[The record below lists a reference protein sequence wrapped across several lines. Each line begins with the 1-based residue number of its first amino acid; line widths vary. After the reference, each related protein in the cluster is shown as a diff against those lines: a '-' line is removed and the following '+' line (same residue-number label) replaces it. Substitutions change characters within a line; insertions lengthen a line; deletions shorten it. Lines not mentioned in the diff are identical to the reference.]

1 MVGDIARVTAG
12 QLAGLLEIAR
22 RDKLSKSQSEKLAAA
37 FEQAGACIE
46 PDVRVLGGSYSW
58 HEKLSVFTIDEDV
71 TAHGRSFPAAACVLQ
86 FGMAIALADGK
97 AHDSE
102 LAHLAAHL
110 DGAFHLSP
118 LDRRR
123 LDALRIAWMDRADD
137 LLKLGKKMVERLGHE
152 QRESLGRFLV
162 VLAALEGQVGRDE
175 LATLRRA
182 FRSLSLSPELLEQAI
197 AECCPAADDGL
208 AVVQQRTA
216 DTDAGE
222 MIPPVASVKL
232 DMNAVE
238 ALIRETK
245 AVSAALAAAM
255 SDDSGAPMGGA
266 DPATQPAPTM
276 TAATPDADM
285 SSAALPEPLAGLVS
299 ALRAKTEWT
308 REDAEQLARQH
319 GLMLNGAIEA
329 INEWSIDAL
338 GTPVV
343 DDFGDR
349 LAVQG

>member
-1 MVGDIARVTAG
+1 
-12 QLAGLLEIAR
+12 
-22 RDKLSKSQSEKLAAA
+22 
-37 FEQAGACIE
+37 
-46 PDVRVLGGSYSW
+46 
-58 HEKLSVFTIDEDV
+58 
-71 TAHGRSFPAAACVLQ
+71 
-86 FGMAIALADGK
+86 
-97 AHDSE
+97 
-102 LAHLAAHL
+102 
-110 DGAFHLSP
+110 
-118 LDRRR
+118 
-123 LDALRIAWMDRADD
+123 
-137 LLKLGKKMVERLGHE
+137 MVERLGHE